1 MTGSNTEHETFRDP
15 AFVERLRTGEAEAA
29 QAVIRAY
36 LPQIVRAARGAG
48 LPADEAEDVAQA
60 TFLTFLNVV
69 KRFEGRSHVRT
80 FLFGI
85 LYKKVH
91 VRTFL
96 FGIIYKKVAEK
107 RRGQA
112 RERRTDSIDD
122 VMESRFSADGHW
134 HTPPRPIDERFHDG
148 EVREQIDG
156 CLEGLSLN
164 QRMAFVLRE
173 SEGPTTEEIG
183 KILDVSRTNLGVL
196 LYRARN
202 RLRECL
208 EAKGVKP

>member
-1 MTGSNTEHETFRDP
+1 MHGSNTEHEIFRDP
-15 AFVERLRTGEAEAA
+15 AFVERLRMGEAEAT

-36 LPQIVRAARGAG
+36 LPQVVRAARGAG
-48 LPADEAEDVAQA
+48 LSADAAEDVAQA
-60 TFLTFLNVV
+60 AFLTFLNVV

-85 LYKKVH
+85 LYKKV
-91 VRTFL
+91 
-96 FGIIYKKVAEK
+96 AET
-107 RRGQA
+107 RRQQA
-112 RERRTDSIDD
+112 RERRSDSIDD
-122 VMESRFSADGHW
+122 VMERRFRPDGHW
-134 HTPPRPIDERFHDG
+134 HTPPRPIDERFDDG
-148 EVREQIDG
+148 EVRQQIDG

-173 SEGPTTEEIG
+173 SEELTTEEIC

-208 EAKGVKP
+208 EARGVRP

>member
-1 MTGSNTEHETFRDP
+1 MNGSNTEHETFRDP
-15 AFVERLRTGEAEAA
+15 AFVERLRSGEEEAT
-29 QAVIRAY
+29 QALIRAY
-36 LPQIVRAARGAG
+36 LPQVVRAARGAG
-48 LPADEAEDVAQA
+48 LPADAAEDVAQA

-85 LYKKVH
+85 LYKKV
-91 VRTFL
+91 
-96 FGIIYKKVAEK
+96 AEK
-107 RRGQA
+107 RRQQA

-122 VMESRFSADGHW
+122 VMESRFRPDGRW
-134 HTPPRPIDERFHDG
+134 QTPPGPIDERFHDG
-148 EVREQIDG
+148 EVRQQIDR
-156 CLEGLSLN
+156 CLDGLSLN

-173 SEGPTTEEIG
+173 SEGLTTEEIC

-208 EAKGVKP
+208 ETEGVRP

>member
-1 MTGSNTEHETFRDP
+1 MDGSNTEHETFGDP
-15 AFVERLRTGEAEAA
+15 AFVQRLRVGEPEAT

-36 LPQIVRAARGAG
+36 LPQVVRAARGAG
-48 LPADEAEDVAQA
+48 LAADAAEDVAQA
-60 TFLTFLNVV
+60 TFLTFLKVV

-85 LYKKVH
+85 LYKKM
-91 VRTFL
+91 
-96 FGIIYKKVAEK
+96 AEK
-107 RRGQA
+107 RRQQA

-122 VMESRFSADGHW
+122 VMESRFRPDGHW
-134 HTPPRPIDERFHDG
+134 QTPPRPIDEHFHES
-148 EVREQIDG
+148 EVRQQIDG
-156 CLEGLSLN
+156 CLDGLSLN

-173 SEGPTTEEIG
+173 SEGLTTEEIR

>member
-1 MTGSNTEHETFRDP
+1 MNGSNTEHETFRDP
-15 AFVERLRTGEAEAA
+15 AFVERLRTGEAEAT

-85 LYKKVH
+85 LYKKV
-91 VRTFL
+91 
-96 FGIIYKKVAEK
+96 AE
-107 RRGQA
+107 RRRQQA

-122 VMESRFSADGHW
+122 VMESRFSPDGHW
-134 HTPPRPIDERFHDG
+134 HTPPRPIDARFHDG

-173 SEGPTTEEIG
+173 SEGLTTEEIC

>member
-1 MTGSNTEHETFRDP
+1 MSGSNTEHETFRDS
-15 AFVERLRTGEAEAA
+15 AFVQRLRTGEAEAT
-29 QAVIRAY
+29 QTVIRAY
-36 LPQIVRAARGAG
+36 LPQLVRAARGAG
-48 LPADEAEDVAQA
+48 LPADAAEDVAQA

-85 LYKKVH
+85 LYKK
-91 VRTFL
+91 
-96 FGIIYKKVAEK
+96 IAET
-107 RRGQA
+107 RRQQA

-122 VMESRFSADGHW
+122 VVESRFRPDGRW
-134 HTPPRPIDERFHDG
+134 HTSPRPIDERFHDG
-148 EVREQIDG
+148 EIRQQIDG
-156 CLEGLSLN
+156 CLDGLSLN
-164 QRMAFVLRE
+164 QRMAFILRE
-173 SEGPTTEEIG
+173 SEGLTTEEIC

-208 EAKGVKP
+208 EANGVKP

>member
-1 MTGSNTEHETFRDP
+1 MNGSNTEHEIFGDP
-15 AFVERLRTGEAEAA
+15 AFVERLRTGEAEAI

-36 LPQIVRAARGAG
+36 LPQVVRAARGAG
-48 LPADEAEDVAQA
+48 LPADEAEDVAQS

-85 LYKKVH
+85 LYKKV
-91 VRTFL
+91 
-96 FGIIYKKVAEK
+96 AEK
-107 RRGQA
+107 RRQQA

-156 CLEGLSLN
+156 CLDGLSLN

-173 SEGPTTEEIG
+173 SEGLTTEEVC

-208 EAKGVKP
+208 EAKGVRP